1 MPWRPYPALYLYLN
15 LTLTQPLHRTAYSDP
30 LFRFC
35 IPYFIFH
42 CFLLSPVVPS
52 ALLLCWIREQD
63 HPTCVASNQA
73 ANQHVPPAFSFVTV
87 MLHDLLCRSTY
98 PHVSFLG
105 RALLPVLHLRSC
117 NVARFDLAG
126 YSPPLLQPLF
136 TSTALAQAPSRPPY
150 TLRFIDWGEVNAVAP
165 APCPLLVASANPD
178 SVWIQRPPSSQW
190 IGVLRWTQL
199 ATFIQLAR

>member
-1 MPWRPYPALYLYLN
+1 MDWRAALDSVGNVHSTGSLTKLNSTNSAISVNQDFFYSSLQSLWHVVFTGYLTSIGSLAG
-15 LTLTQPLHRTAYSDP
+15 LP
-30 LFRFC
+30 FC

-136 TSTALAQAPSRPPY
+136 TSTALAQAPSRN
-150 TLRFIDWGEVNAVAP
+150 LRSLQF
-165 APCPLLVASANPD
+165 
-178 SVWIQRPPSSQW
+178 
-190 IGVLRWTQL
+190 
-199 ATFIQLAR
+199 